1 VVSTIAWRAG
11 SGELGGP
18 KLCGA
23 DDEVTT
29 GLSENASG
37 RKGRRLPL
45 NPFFSSFRGR
55 LIAILLLLLAGT
67 HAVTFI
73 LVAAAERK
81 HARERVNVETEEA
94 TRVFVQF
101 VAQTVKQLA
110 LSVRLL
116 SSDYA
121 FASTVAQLRNSNDPV
136 ARDTLESALQNY
148 RGRIGIASFVRLV
161 SSDGQTLI
169 DTLPPE
175 ISEKLSIDEELIV
188 RAEDSPSLQATKIEA
203 LGESLHLV
211 MIYPLLAPE
220 LSVWIGV
227 GFPLD
232 RALVEQFSRL
242 SNFEIAFLYDGRV
255 VASTAAIEHAD
266 LKFPSSGKNA
276 TSPLQI
282 VKVNGKP
289 FLGSTVPFP
298 EDFEGRTSIA
308 MLTSLE
314 HEMAP
319 FWRLERLLMG
329 LNVVALL
336 ISGVAGVIVARGV
349 TRPVIELSQGV
360 QRINKGDY
368 GVRVSVKTRDEL
380 GDLASAFNGMAVGLQ
395 ERDKVRDLLGKSV
408 SPEVA
413 RELMRSE
420 IELGGESRNVTILFS
435 DLRGF
440 TAHSETQSPDDLV
453 KELNAYFTE
462 VTGAVEA
469 AGGIVDKYIGDAV
482 MAVFGAPVELSDHAD
497 RAVQA
502 AMEILR
508 AEKSLNRQRRE
519 MGLSP
524 LRTGIGIST
533 GDVVAGNVGSTS
545 RYNYT
550 VIGNEVNLA
559 SRLESLTK
567 ELRFDARIICSNSTR
582 VALVN
587 DYQLRDLGET
597 EIRGKKGAIRI
608 WAVEA
613 PSELSQAGATV
624 RA

>member
-1 VVSTIAWRAG
+1 V
-11 SGELGGP
+11 
-18 KLCGA
+18 
-23 DDEVTT
+23 
-29 GLSENASG
+29 
-37 RKGRRLPL
+37 
-45 NPFFSSFRGR
+45 
-55 LIAILLLLLAGT
+55 
-67 HAVTFI
+67 

-81 HARERVNVETEEA
+81 HAQERVNVETEEA
-94 TRVFVQF
+94 TRVFIQF
-101 VAQTVKQLA
+101 VTQTVKQLA

-121 FASTVAQLRNSNDPV
+121 FASTVAQLRNANDPV
-136 ARDTLESALQNY
+136 AQATLESALQNY
-148 RGRIGIASFVRLV
+148 RARIGISSFVRLV

-169 DTLPPE
+169 DTLAPDV
-175 ISEKLSIDEELIV
+175 SEQLSIDEETIV

-255 VASTAAIEHAD
+255 VACTAALEHAD
-266 LKFPSSGKNA
+266 LKFPSGGKKTA
-276 TSPLQI
+276 GAIQTI
-282 VKVNGKP
+282 KVNGKP

-298 EDFEGRTSIA
+298 EDFDGRTSIA

-319 FWRLERLLMG
+319 FWRLERFLIA
-329 LNVVALL
+329 LNIVALL
-336 ISGVAGVIVARGV
+336 ISGVAGVVVARGV
-349 TRPVIELSQGV
+349 TRPIIELSQGV
-360 QRINKGDY
+360 RRINKGDY
-368 GVRVSVKTRDEL
+368 GVRVPVKTKDEL

-420 IELGGESRNVTILFS
+420 IELGGEIRNVTILFS
-435 DLRGF
+435 DLRDF
-440 TAHSETQSPDDLV
+440 TAHSETQSPDNLV
-453 KELNAYFTE
+453 RELNSYFAE

-482 MAVFGAPVELSDHAD
+482 MAIFGAPVELVDHAD
-497 RAVQA
+497 RAVRA

-508 AEKSLNRQRRE
+508 AEEILNRRRSE
-519 MGLSP
+519 MGLSS

-533 GDVVAGNVGSTS
+533 GDVVAGNVGSAS

-567 ELRFDARIICSNSTR
+567 EVRFAARIICSNSTR
-582 VALVN
+582 LALVKN
-587 DYQLRDLGET
+587 YQLRDLCET
-597 EIRGKKGAIRI
+597 EIRGKKGPIRI
-608 WAVEA
+608 WAVDTRG
-613 PSELSQAGATV
+613 ELS
-624 RA
+624 